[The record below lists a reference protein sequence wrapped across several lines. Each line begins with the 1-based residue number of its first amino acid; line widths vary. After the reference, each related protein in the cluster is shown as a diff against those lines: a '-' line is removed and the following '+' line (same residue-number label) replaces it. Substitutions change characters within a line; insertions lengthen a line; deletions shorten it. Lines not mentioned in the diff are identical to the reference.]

1 MRSKSSRLVVAGTRK
16 LTRVAFRLFV
26 AAFMVTVLG
35 WSLVKI
41 FLDLISWM
49 KGPHPERVCSAMMSG
64 FNRELLMT
72 ALALHYSSMRLFDT
86 IFILWANQTLPDTF
100 VTLLESSL
108 NEDVHI
114 IHINDDLNKRFSQF
128 HKLRTECV
136 FIMDDDIFVEEK
148 TVEDMFAAW
157 SVHKTDCWPLAACSW
172 YCERR
177 GNLYF
182 RSTLGIFNGAY
193 KIHGFACRILITI
206 LFKYAAS
213 NSRLHYCD
221 QKL

>member
-1 MRSKSSRLVVAGTRK
+1 
-16 LTRVAFRLFV
+16 
-26 AAFMVTVLG
+26 
-35 WSLVKI
+35 
-41 FLDLISWM
+41 
-49 KGPHPERVCSAMMSG
+49 
-64 FNRELLMT
+64 
-72 ALALHYSSMRLFDT
+72 MRLFDT

-157 SVHKTDCWPLAACSW
+157 SEHKKQIVGLWPRAHGTVKDVETYISIHAGHIQWCLQNSW
-172 YCERR
+172 FCM
-177 GNLYF
+177 
-182 RSTLGIFNGAY
+182 
-193 KIHGFACRILITI
+193 RILITI